1 MIEPWSLQGAD
12 AEFRQ
17 DFLLTNALVQGPQGQ
32 IRLRACRVGS
42 TTGGTG
48 LSDDGIRSPLAC
60 TPMKTHWRLTLYC
73 ATRDSASRN
82 TTSRQQF
89 IGSMKEAT
97 MDWNR
102 VEGNWKQMK
111 GAVKQQWG
119 KMTDDDL
126 TQIAGSREKLEGI
139 IQERYGIAKD
149 ESRKQID
156 FWYQSQGLG

>member
-1 MIEPWSLQGAD
+1 
-12 AEFRQ
+12 
-17 DFLLTNALVQGPQGQ
+17 
-32 IRLRACRVGS
+32 
-42 TTGGTG
+42 
-48 LSDDGIRSPLAC
+48 
-60 TPMKTHWRLTLYC
+60 MKTHWRLTLYG

-119 KMTDDDL
+119 KLTDDDL
-126 TQIAGSREKLEGI
+126 TQIAGSREKLEGM
-139 IQERYGIAKD
+139 IQERYGIARD
-149 ESRKQID
+149 ETRKQID
-156 FWYQSQGLG
+156 SWYQGQGLG